1 MHRLIPGFL
10 AMVFAFP
17 LPSLA
22 QGYRAPV
29 GQEFAR
35 VAPGGTTI
43 LPNGRILTPLG
54 DRLYTDG
61 DLWNVVPSPDGK
73 WIAGMCESGIVVCSS
88 KEPAPRSPS
97 FRIPWTQP
105 AFCGV
110 FTKDSS
116 KLVTSS
122 GDAGHGIQV
131 FETREWS
138 TPAKKR
144 LEVRDLKPAGD
155 DSRP

>member
-1 MHRLIPGFL
+1 MQRLIPGFL
-10 AMVFAFP
+10 AIVFAFP

-54 DRLYTDG
+54 DRLYTGG

-73 WIAGMCESGIVVCSS
+73 WIAGMCESGIVICSS
-88 KEPAPRSPS
+88 KEPAPRSPRFAFPGRRQLS
-97 FRIPWTQP
+97 VASLRKIAPNSSHPAATLDTVFRSLRRGSGAPLQKN
-105 AFCGV
+105 A
-110 FTKDSS
+110 S
-116 KLVTSS
+116 KSAT
-122 GDAGHGIQV
+122 
-131 FETREWS
+131 
-138 TPAKKR
+138 
-144 LEVRDLKPAGD
+144 
-155 DSRP
+155 